1 MNCIIVDDDL
11 FSTRLI
17 ADFIKRTSTVD
28 LVSTFN
34 NAIDAIDY
42 IAVSKEKIDIIFLDI
57 EMPEMSGMDFIKSV
71 DISNTQVIIYSSQEK
86 YALESYEYNVCD
98 YLLKP
103 VTYARFLKSVNK
115 AKAELAKLDQNGT
128 TEEVTS
134 KDKKEEE
141 EVEEVFL
148 RDNMSTVYKVRFNDI
163 IYLEAQEN
171 YVAIT
176 TTTRKITVH
185 KTMKDVL
192 DMLPEKYITRTHRSY
207 AIGKRFVK
215 DIIGNELNLLLADKN
230 IPIGKSYKDNIK
242 ELISNAKI
250 Q

>member
-17 ADFIKRTSTVD
+17 ADFIRRTSTVS
-28 LVSTFN
+28 LLSTFT

-42 IAVSKEKIDIIFLDI
+42 ISVSKEKTEIIFLDI

-71 DISNTQVIIYSSQEK
+71 DIRNTQVIIYSSQEK

-103 VTYARFLKSVNK
+103 VTYARFIKSINK
-115 AKAELAKLDQNGT
+115 AKAELAKLEQGT
-128 TEEVTS
+128 ETKP
-134 KDKKEEE
+134 KDDDDKPAD
-141 EVEEVFL
+141 VEDVYL
-148 RDNMSTVYKVRFNDI
+148 RDNMSTVYKVRFCDI
-163 IYLEAQEN
+163 IYVEAQEN
-171 YVAIT
+171 YVDIA

-185 KTMKDVL
+185 RTMKEIL
-192 DMLPEKYITRTHRSY
+192 EMIPEKFITRAHRSY
-207 AIGKRFVK
+207 AIGNRFLK
-215 DIIGNELNLLLADKN
+215 DIIGNELVLLLADKN

-242 ELISNAKI
+242 ELISNANS
-250 Q
+250 